1 MKGAFIMNKEEY
13 REYTMKLLNMIDD
26 EKELKKLYVYAN
38 KSYIQCSE
46 NKEKHEKNYSNVI

>member
-1 MKGAFIMNKEEY
+1 MHKEEY

-26 EKELKKLYVYAN
+26 EKELKTLYVYAN

-46 NKEKHEKNYSNVI
+46 NKEKQEKNYSNVI